1 MFGGFLGIHFYQ
13 INFKVHPQ
21 WYCCI
26 LCVVMFLSFLVTVH
40 VVLVSFQVF
49 LSCKQPQVIM
59 TLATLTLEITFANF
73 KTVLTRIISIVRV
86 PSLCFYKD
94 THSNYDDELQWPS
107 LSVKLAV
114 NSDRKDTVHKS
125 WWTFTLPLLAVW
137 GEVHRLSSSPSL
149 KKVKAKHNWAETCKV
164 IPAEKS

>member
-1 MFGGFLGIHFYQ
+1 MIKCNHSVPFLWHFR
-13 INFKVHPQ
+13 
-21 WYCCI
+21 I
-26 LCVVMFLSFLVTVH
+26 LFEMQRFPLIARHKWRVESRRIFLSV
-40 VVLVSFQVF
+40 
-49 LSCKQPQVIM
+49 CKCPV
-59 TLATLTLEITFANF
+59 

-125 WWTFTLPLLAVW
+125 WWTFTQPLLAVW

-149 KKVKAKHNWAETCKV
+149 KKVKAKHNWGETCKV